1 MQKVFNADILME
13 NADNFV
19 RAEHITNI
27 VPNNPYYVVHSIY
40 FAESL
45 TVFEDAMQKKR
56 LILNVDYEYASMDSV
71 ASELSNKDCYR
82 ALIFLKDIPQAYI
95 DYHSYG
101 DLVSA
106 ELLNDL
112 NDMTEKV
119 KQQTE
124 ILTQKV
130 VSLTDELNTHRN
142 DTAPHGAQESAVPRA
157 LALRSASGTLQAAEA
172 TDEKELTTLGQTLR
186 SIKAAKEA
194 LLLALKKT
202 KEETLEIVAQLF
214 TRLIDNAPE
223 DLNTLKKLATLAS
236 ENKQHIASHQLIL
249 ESRMPL
255 NPVCTYDMADIQNEG
270 NKIYTLPMSLTV
282 NNTPE
287 IISGKTIYSAN
298 DEGSYYHIHSEM
310 SFTGNAKPVVI
321 VFRTDWKEGTE
332 ILWQYCNGTQDFTI
346 FIPKQNFSFG
356 IGVWMHGWGG
366 YQVQP
371 GDSVTA
377 YKFTVT
383 KLTDWV
389 LIDSSGNGNHATVS
403 GGVIQKG
410 DDVVGTAL
418 ACTKGFIKRKPLE
431 CIGVGKKWS
440 HSRWIKINEHTQDKT
455 VNTRP
460 WIYGQYDYAIMD
472 IAANSGT
479 VGNFVLAC
487 YKDEHT
493 GLFIDIEKAR
503 IIDDRWHHLVVM
515 TDLQGSYCWRCAFL
529 DGQKIAEKRVDANF
543 KNFPSTNECSEMA
556 SLTGSLA
563 NLFFFDRLLTE
574 GERLWL
580 YRNPYYPAKRYSLA
594 EYKAD
599 ENRRLIE
606 ALQQNTSLF
615 VPKSAFEL
623 SGTTLS
629 IKM

>member
-142 DTAPHGAQESAVPRA
+142 DTAPHGAQESAIPRA

-194 LLLALKKT
+194 LILALKKT

-249 ESRMPL
+249 ASRMPL
-255 NPVCTYDMADIQNEG
+255 NPVAAYDMADVL
-270 NKIYTLPMSLTV
+270 NKKKELYAVSNPIVGIKNVS
-282 NNTPE
+282 
-287 IISGKTIYSAN
+287 IIDAQKIHEAHKKGTF
-298 DEGSYYHIHSEM
+298 YHIHSEM
-310 SFTGNAKPVVI
+310 SYTGNAKPVVI
-321 VFRTDWKEGTE
+321 VYREDWKA
-332 ILWQYCNGTQDFTI
+332 IPLWEYCNGTQDFYV
-346 FIPKQNFSFG
+346 FIEKQNFNFL
-356 IGVWMHGWGG
+356 IGVWMNGFVG
-366 YQVQP
+366 YEVQP
-371 GDSVTA
+371 ADSVNV

-383 KLTDWV
+383 ELQNSI
-389 LIDSSGNGNHATVS
+389 LIDSSGNGNHAIVS
-403 GGVIQKG
+403 GNVMQVK
-410 DDVVGTAL
+410 DVAVGAAL
-418 ACTKGFIKRKPLE
+418 SFTKGSLSRAPLD

-440 HSRWIKINEHTQDKT
+440 HSRWIYVNAQKDKNKELYLW
-455 VNTRP
+455 V
-460 WIYGQYDYAIMD
+460 YSDYDYCYTNMVKDDGIVSTLYVTTAREGGEKNTI
-472 IAANSGT
+472 T
-479 VGNFVLAC
+479 VPVPDHWL
-487 YKDEHT
+487 
-493 GLFIDIEKAR
+493 
-503 IIDDRWHHLVVM
+503 HLVVM
-515 TDLQGSYCWRCAFL
+515 TDLQETSCR
-529 DGQKIAEKRVDANF
+529 KIVYANGKKIDDKTITGNF
-543 KNFPSTNECSEMA
+543 KGWLGDNEHTDMWYRDRWV
-556 SLTGSLA
+556 LVSLA
-563 NLFFFDRLLTE
+563 NQLFFDRHLTE
-574 GERLWL
+574 AEILWL
-580 YRNPYYPAKRYSLA
+580 GRNPYYPVKRYSLA

>member
-112 NDMTEKV
+112 NDMTEKL

-255 NPVCTYDMADIQNEG
+255 NPVAAYDMADVQPKTIFQQGHFESTGKYLAKELYDLSAYKGKKIRITVSGYRKGDGGYPEVFIYDQDWKFAWSSGG
-270 NKIYTLPMSLTV
+270 NLGGTSENTMADTVAIPNMSGKIVCALYHLTSDKMH
-282 NNTPE
+282 NTIVLTACVIE
-287 IISGKTIYSAN
+287 TISG
-298 DEGSYYHIHSEM
+298 
-310 SFTGNAKPVVI
+310 
-321 VFRTDWKEGTE
+321 
-332 ILWQYCNGTQDFTI
+332 
-346 FIPKQNFSFG
+346 
-356 IGVWMHGWGG
+356 
-366 YQVQP
+366 QP
-371 GDSVTA
+371 I
-377 YKFTVT
+377 
-383 KLTDWV
+383 
-389 LIDSSGNGNHATVS
+389 IDSSGNGNHATIS
-403 GGVIQKG
+403 GDVMQVKDVAVG
-410 DDVVGTAL
+410 DAL
-418 ACTKGFIKRKPLE
+418 SFTRGSLTRAPLD

>member
-112 NDMTEKV
+112 NDMTEKL
-119 KQQTE
+119 KQQTD

-130 VSLTDELNTHRN
+130 ASLTDELNTHRN

-172 TDEKELTTLGQTLR
+172 IDGKELTTLGQTLR

-236 ENKQHIASHQLIL
+236 ENKQHIA
-249 ESRMPL
+249 
-255 NPVCTYDMADIQNEG
+255 
-270 NKIYTLPMSLTV
+270 
-282 NNTPE
+282 
-287 IISGKTIYSAN
+287 
-298 DEGSYYHIHSEM
+298 YHH
-310 SFTGNAKPVVI
+310 
-321 VFRTDWKEGTE
+321 D
-332 ILWQYCNGTQDFTI
+332 
-346 FIPKQNFSFG
+346 
-356 IGVWMHGWGG
+356 
-366 YQVQP
+366 
-371 GDSVTA
+371 
-377 YKFTVT
+377 
-383 KLTDWV
+383 
-389 LIDSSGNGNHATVS
+389 
-403 GGVIQKG
+403 
-410 DDVVGTAL
+410 
-418 ACTKGFIKRKPLE
+418 
-431 CIGVGKKWS
+431 
-440 HSRWIKINEHTQDKT
+440 
-455 VNTRP
+455 
-460 WIYGQYDYAIMD
+460 
-472 IAANSGT
+472 
-479 VGNFVLAC
+479 
-487 YKDEHT
+487 
-493 GLFIDIEKAR
+493 
-503 IIDDRWHHLVVM
+503 
-515 TDLQGSYCWRCAFL
+515 
-529 DGQKIAEKRVDANF
+529 
-543 KNFPSTNECSEMA
+543 
-556 SLTGSLA
+556 
-563 NLFFFDRLLTE
+563 
-574 GERLWL
+574 
-580 YRNPYYPAKRYSLA
+580 
-594 EYKAD
+594 
-599 ENRRLIE
+599 
-606 ALQQNTSLF
+606 
-615 VPKSAFEL
+615 
-623 SGTTLS
+623 
-629 IKM
+629 